1 MENWEMPKKISDL
14 RKQRDALAKEAR
26 NILDDTTGD
35 FDQKRID
42 EIYAEI
48 ESIDAKIKAEQQQL
62 DLEARLE
69 SEAEDPDSPAPQA
82 SGGQQPASPGDE
94 VRALVFD
101 AYLRG
106 GEAAV
111 NRLPENVQADYGR
124 QVQAAQSTG
133 TDSEGGYLVPTTF
146 SGVLLE
152 AMAAYGGVR
161 SVAQVQQTAS
171 GEPIQWP
178 TVDET
183 AVQGEWL
190 TENGDVTDDDVSFGT
205 VSIGAHVA
213 SSKGVAVPFA
223 LLQDAGIGSL
233 ETMLNGLLAAR
244 LARLTNAAYTKGDGN
259 GKPTGIVNGAA
270 LGHTTAAGLVDSFT
284 YDDFVE
290 LEHSVDPVY
299 RRDASWMFHDTAL
312 KVAKKMK
319 DGDGRPIW
327 VPGISSA
334 TPAEILNYGYTVNQ
348 DMAEPA
354 ANADSMLFGDMSKY
368 MVRDVMNV
376 TLFRF
381 TDSVY
386 TRKGQVGFLAMLRTD
401 GKTIA
406 ANNEA
411 IKKMRHA
418 AT

>member
-1 MENWEMPKKISDL
+1 MPDTIKKL
-14 RKQRDALAKEAR
+14 REQRDALAKEAR
-26 NILDDTTGD
+26 NNVDKDTAD
-35 FDQKRID
+35 FDSERQD

-48 ESIDAKIKAEQQQL
+48 EQIDNKIKAEQKQL

-69 SEAEDPDSPAPQA
+69 SEAEDPDTPTKGKSSNKKEAQ
-82 SGGQQPASPGDE
+82 PGDE
-94 VRALVFD
+94 VRSIVFE

-111 NRLPENVQADYGR
+111 ARLPESVLNDYDR

-133 TDSEGGYLVPTTF
+133 VESEGGALVPTTF

-152 AMAAYGGVR
+152 AMAEYGGVR
-161 SVAQVQQTAS
+161 SVATVQQTAS

-183 AVQGEWL
+183 AVLGEWL
-190 TENGDVTDDDVSFGT
+190 AENGDVSDQDVAFGT
-205 VSIGAHVA
+205 ISIGAHLA

-223 LLQDAGIGSL
+223 LLQDSGISNMEG
-233 ETMLNGLLAAR
+233 MLNGLLAAR
-244 LARLTNAAYTKGDGN
+244 LSRLTNAAYTVGDGN
-259 GKPTGIVNGAA
+259 GKPTGIVPGAA

-284 YDDFVE
+284 YDDLIE

-299 RRDASWMFHDTAL
+299 RRDGSWMFHDTAL
-312 KVAKKMK
+312 KAAKKMK
-319 DGDGRPIW
+319 DGDSRPIW
-327 VPGISSA
+327 LPGVTSEA
-334 TPAEILNYGYTVNQ
+334 PAEILNYGYTVNQ

-354 ANADSMLFGDMSKY
+354 ANTDSILFGDMSKY
-368 MVRDVMNV
+368 MIRDVMNV

-411 IKKMRHA
+411 IKRLRHA
-418 AT
+418 AA